1 MKANDF
7 VVLALRSPLH
17 VFMGETML
25 ITLTGRK
32 TGREITVPVNYTQEG
47 NELWVL
53 SSRDRTWWR
62 NLLKG
67 GEVSVRLHGQE
78 LKGLGEVVLDEAAV
92 AALLGRYVSHLP
104 TSARYIGVRVENGEP
119 NCDDLSRVAQERL
132 FVKICLRT

>member
-7 VVLALRSPLH
+7 VVLALGSPLH
-17 VFMGETML
+17 VFMGKTML

-53 SSRDRTWWR
+53 STRDRTWWR

-67 GEVSVRLHGQE
+67 GEVDVRLHGHE
-78 LKGLGEVVLDEAAV
+78 IKGLGEVVLDETAV
-92 AALLGRYVSHLP
+92 AALLGRYVKHLP
-104 TSARYIGVRVENGEP
+104 ASARYIGVRVENGEP
-119 NCDDLSRVAQERL
+119 NCDDLSRVAKERL

>member
-17 VFMGETML
+17 VLMGETML

-32 TGREITVPVNYTQEG
+32 TGRKITVPVNYTQECD
-47 NELWVL
+47 ELWVL

-67 GEVSVRLHGQE
+67 GEVVVRLHGHE
-78 LKGLGEVVLDEAAV
+78 FKGLAEVVLDEAAV
-92 AALLGRYVSHLP
+92 AAQLGRYINHLP
-104 TSARYIGVRVENGEP
+104 ASARYIGVRVENGEA
-119 NCDDLSRVAQERL
+119 NCHDLSRVAKERL